1 MLQLLDDGR
10 LTDSKGTTVSF
21 RNCVIIFTSNVGSD
35 AILDLAGRV
44 DEEREGGVDGA
55 AFGAAAEMKSRVM
68 GAMRDKFRP
77 EFLNRVDEFVVFNSL
92 GRAELRSI
100 VGLEIERVGARL
112 EDRKIELSAGAA
124 ALDLLAAV
132 GHDPVYGA
140 RPLKRAVQREVETPV
155 AKALLKGEF
164 AAGDTIELVVE
175 DERLAL
181 RKIIDAA
188 AVDADSAT
196 PVSPTESPIPVAT
209 AAATDSPTESPT
221 PATPTESPTPVATT
235 AATDSPTESATP
247 VTPTESA
254 TPVAT
259 AAIDADSST
268 DRVTPISPT
277 EIATPVATDSPT
289 PVATTAVDAERDR
302 LERDVATLEARL
314 RAGDLDAATLRAL
327 AEAKESLAAALP
339 AVAASPDAAS
349 PTDSPT
355 AAVL

>member
-196 PVSPTESPIPVAT
+196 PVSPTESP
-209 AAATDSPTESPT
+209 
-221 PATPTESPTPVATT
+221 TPVATT